1 MLAEILADPAQRVF
15 HIGDECYIIFGGKT
29 IKDTHSF
36 IRIGNYPELDTRV
49 LDHVAE
55 VVLPHPPLGDP
66 FFERKEISRLAE
78 EAREPVFMGRP
89 EILVRYK
96 ELFGVEKL
104 KATKYEQGVS
114 TQGSEQGVYVHYFS
128 DGELEVRVNTRRIF
142 SLRDRAAKDLHYHIF
157 VREAEKLIQR
167 YTRPYV
173 ARQMIER
180 GCVMTDS
187 GLFLYQNGEL
197 FGVNPPADYYQ
208 QLARL
213 GVDPAM
219 MTTAVFPAINTALY
233 RFLSDTVTPKGGK
246 TKFFLPDYVDTA
258 QVQGLREY
266 TQSKAEYHSRQGSGR
281 DYIGDL
287 RTHISEDDDRVSVEI
302 GSGTKFNIYLK
313 KRMWNVYVDTES
325 SHLSAKGVLFTGIPY
340 RWSILPSMHSTAL
353 LQEYLPRAFAD
364 KTHGL
369 GRQEVGLLN
378 TGLRFLTNRSLSAQ
392 RTALRRIRRIRR
404 LFLKKKITPYTYF
417 ALHNMHEIAAVLVD
431 ERSNKSRAQGTVKSF
446 MSHIRRIMS
455 AWEKADA
462 RNRCTVHLPYSFV
475 NLCVTSAGI
484 KQYVAY
490 QWEQDGR
497 IARHDQGI
505 STDID
510 GLAVRSNDQEFF
522 ALERQRLDLLLDE
535 LSGKVIPVDESIED
549 PESEESVRGGIDT
562 LGKQRPS
569 IEYKTVTPAA
579 AAANARKGGPWV
591 KWALIAAG
599 GGAVV
604 AAGIAVIIGISTGN
618 LPFAAGAGSDA
629 PDDTGTYSEHAR
641 EGEVDGGA
649 DGGVD
654 GVRIDRSARLFGD
667 AYLAVGSPF
676 GDIEITIAEIIAVT
690 NRIAEESGYRKIGD
704 DAVAGPDPD
713 LIFPDG
719 ELQLPPDSRGYEVA
733 VDDSI
738 WKVAVGII
746 GAQVMA
752 HVAELSEIN
761 AELADGGSVGA
772 EQRQRVTT
780 IAGETYSG
788 AVRRIAESI
797 LADNQ

>member
-15 HIGDECYIIFGGKT
+15 RIGDECYVIFGGKT

-36 IRIGNYPELDTRV
+36 VRIGNYPELDTRV

-66 FFERKEISRLAE
+66 FFERKEISRLKE
-78 EAREPVFMGRP
+78 EGREPVFMGRP
-89 EILVRYK
+89 EILIRYK
-96 ELFGVEKL
+96 ELFGVAKL

-114 TQGSEQGVYVHYFS
+114 TQGSEQGVYVHYFN

-157 VREAEKLIQR
+157 VREADKLMQR
-167 YTRPYV
+167 YTRPYM
-173 ARQMIER
+173 ARQLMER
-180 GCVMTDS
+180 GCIMTDS
-187 GLFLYQNGEL
+187 GLFLYQDGKL
-197 FGVNPPADYYQ
+197 LGVNPPADYYR

-213 GVDPAM
+213 GVDPSM
-219 MTTAVFPAINTALY
+219 MTAAMFPGVNTALY
-233 RFLSDTVTPKGGK
+233 RFLSDTATPKSGK
-246 TKFFLPDYVDTA
+246 TRFFLPEYVDEA
-258 QVQGLREY
+258 QVQGLQEY
-266 TQSKAEYHSRQGSGR
+266 TQNKSEYHRGQSTGH
-281 DYIGDL
+281 DHIGNL
-287 RTHISEDDDRVSVEI
+287 HIHLNEDGERASIEI

-313 KRMWNVYVDTES
+313 KRTWNVYVDTES

-340 RWSILPSMHSTAL
+340 RWSILPSMHSTTL
-353 LQEYLPRAFAD
+353 LQEYLPRVFAD

-431 ERSNKSRAQGTVKSF
+431 ERSSKSRAQSAVKNF
-446 MSHIRRIMS
+446 MSHVKRIMS
-455 AWEKADA
+455 AWEKANA
-462 RNRCTVHLPYSFV
+462 RDRCSVHLPYSFV

-484 KQYVAY
+484 KQFVAY

-497 IARHDQGI
+497 IAKHDQEI
-505 STDID
+505 SADID
-510 GLAVRSNDQEFF
+510 ALTTRSSNEEFF
-522 ALERQRLDLLLDE
+522 AQERQRLDFLLDE
-535 LSGKVIPVDESIED
+535 LSGKVVPVAENTEKV
-549 PESEESVRGGIDT
+549 ETEESVRGGVDT
-562 LGKQRPS
+562 LTKQRPS
-569 IEYKTVTPAA
+569 IEYKTAAPA
-579 AAANARKGGPWV
+579 RVRQGGSSWG

-599 GGAVV
+599 GGVIV
-604 AAGIAVIIGISTGN
+604 AAGIAVIIGINTGK
-618 LPFAAGAGSDA
+618 LPFAAGAGSGSDTS
-629 PDDTGTYSEHAR
+629 DERTGTYSEHAR
-641 EGEVDGGA
+641 EGDVAGA
-649 DGGVD
+649 DGSVD
-654 GVRIDRSARLFGD
+654 GIRINSSARLIGD
-667 AYLAVGSPF
+667 AYLVVDSLF

-719 ELQLPPDSRGYEVA
+719 ELQLPPDSRGYEVV

-738 WKVAVGII
+738 WKVAVGVI
-746 GAQVMA
+746 GAQVMV

-761 AELADGGSVGA
+761 AELADGGSVGT
-772 EQRQRVTT
+772 EQRQRVTS

-797 LADNQ
+797 LAEI